1 MQRTLIFDLDGTLSD
16 NFEGIA
22 NCIVHA
28 CERMGRT
35 PPARETLAR
44 FVGPPLRDTFRGL
57 IAGAAPE
64 DVEQAI
70 SFYRERYSVSGWH
83 ENVLYPH
90 VAETLRALGQRGH
103 RLFVC
108 TSKPRVFARR
118 IIEHFG
124 LEPLFGGIYG
134 ADLDGGFDDKSKLL
148 AHLLDSEGV
157 ERDRAFMIGD
167 RAQDVRAANAN
178 GMAAI
183 GALWGYGSRE
193 ELAAA
198 GGLVFASEPPDL
210 LALSA
215 DVVPGRKTVASS

>member
-1 MQRTLIFDLDGTLSD
+1 VPATQGTLIFDLDGTLSD

-28 CERMGRT
+28 CVRMRRT
-35 PPARETLAR
+35 APARERLAR
-44 FVGPPLRDTFRGL
+44 FVGPPLRDTFREL
-57 IAGAAPE
+57 IAGATPE

-70 SFYRERYSVSGWH
+70 AFYRERYAVSGWQ
-83 ENVLYPH
+83 ENFLYPQ
-90 VAETLRALGQRGH
+90 VADTLRQLRERGH

-108 TSKPRVFARR
+108 TSKPRVFALR
-118 IIEHFG
+118 IVAHFG

-134 ADLDGGFDDKSKLL
+134 ADLEGGFDDKSKLL
-148 AHLLDSEGV
+148 AHLLDCEGV
-157 ERDRAFMIGD
+157 ARDRAFMIGD

-178 GMAAI
+178 HVAAI

-198 GGLVFASEPPDL
+198 GGSMFASEPREL
-210 LALSA
+210 LAL
-215 DVVPGRKTVASS
+215 RNL